1 MSKKPQKQKKSGN
14 ISRQQAIKNIK
25 SAKKE
30 KAFKEQIKNA
40 GSEFSKIKKSDVNV
54 FYRRTQNFWVGKD
67 PNKRNELIKKAL
79 GVDTFKEAWN
89 KVMNDED
96 FKAQLDEWSEEAG
109 GTPELIR
116 RVQPLR

>member
-1 MSKKPQKQKKSGN
+1 MSKKPQKQKKGGN

-30 KAFKEQIKNA
+30 KTFKEQIRNA
-40 GSEFSKIKKSDVNV
+40 GSEFSKINKGDVNI

-67 PNKRNELIKKAL
+67 PNKKDEIIKKAL
-79 GVDTFKEAWN
+79 KVDSLKDAWN
-89 KVMNDED
+89 LVMNDKE
-96 FKAQLDEWSEEAG
+96 FKEQLEQWSEETG

-116 RVQPLR
+116 RIQPLR